1 MIIPIGSCICLN
13 FIQPFT
19 ENVNHCVNVFPEAFI
34 NIPVLYFPKYWSK
47 KAFVKS
53 LSGHELTLWN
63 VVTTCHPNFQKKLF
77 LHSSSWQPVL
87 YITFPFEIWND
98 LDVHWLVHIFD
109 VTLLECFNG
118 VFFFSHKDKPG
129 YFPYLQKRRHFII
142 VVHLLVFLLSTLINM
157 YSHYNIP
164 WNSCYILFLTFIFIY
179 LK

>member
-19 ENVNHCVNVFPEAFI
+19 ENVNHCVNVFPGAFI

-118 VFFFSHKDKPG
+118 FFFSLIKTNPDIFHIYKKGDILSLLCICSFSSSPPLSICTVITISRETRVIF
-129 YFPYLQKRRHFII
+129 YF
-142 VVHLLVFLLSTLINM
+142 
-157 YSHYNIP
+157 
-164 WNSCYILFLTFIFIY
+164 
-179 LK
+179 